1 MEIQYQNPEY
11 LDKPFLRILRHHE
24 VASRLGL
31 SESKLFQ
38 LISDGDFPSPFLIVP
53 NGRATG
59 WLEHVVNSW
68 ILNRSKGDV

>member
-1 MEIQYQNPEY
+1 MEVRSQNPESA
-11 LDKPFLRILRHHE
+11 DMPSLRILRHQE

-31 SESKLFQ
+31 SESKLFK

-59 WLEHVVNSW
+59 WLEHVVDGW
-68 ILNRSKGDV
+68 ILNRSKEGV

>member
-1 MEIQYQNPEY
+1 MEIRCQNPES
-11 LDKPFLRILRHHE
+11 LDKPPIRILRHHE

-31 SESKLFQ
+31 SESKLFK

-59 WLEHVVNSW
+59 WLEHVVDGW
-68 ILNRSKGDV
+68 ILNRSKGGV

>member
-1 MEIQYQNPEY
+1 MEIQHQSPESS
-11 LDKPFLRILRHHE
+11 DKSSLRILRHHE

-31 SESKLFQ
+31 SESKLFK

-68 ILNRSKGDV
+68 ILNRSKGDI